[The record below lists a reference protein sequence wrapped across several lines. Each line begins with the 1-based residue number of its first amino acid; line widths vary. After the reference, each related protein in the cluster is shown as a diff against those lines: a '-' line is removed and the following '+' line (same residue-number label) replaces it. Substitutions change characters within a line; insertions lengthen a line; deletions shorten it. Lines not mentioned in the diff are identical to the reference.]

1 MNENYYRIYDQLY
14 DSYPDEFMALR
25 LGAFRGT
32 YLANQFIEELREFV
46 YEQEYYVGIM
56 RQSIL
61 MFEMDNGFL
70 LRPDAKMFLVSNF
83 NQMIIKPMIV
93 AKAEKHIELN
103 QKSIA
108 EIIKND
114 LVTIMKFTYEIK
126 KEKQAS
132 GHDVMKAIDQLWGK
146 LESTKLEIWG

>member
-61 MFEMDNGFL
+61 MYEMDNGFL
-70 LRPDAKMFLVSNF
+70 LRPDAKMFLVTNF
-83 NQMIIKPMIV
+83 NQMIIKPLIV
-93 AKAEKHIELN
+93 AKAEKKIELT
-103 QKSIA
+103 QKSIS

-126 KEKQAS
+126 KEKKAS